1 VHLPGIKSYARL
13 ADNGCVEPAPSPQPD
28 LDQENRPTVL
38 VADDDHDLVNYIK
51 IRLEHAGYDVLT
63 TDDGE
68 DALRLA
74 LERKPDV
81 AVLDVRMPTLDGFG
95 VTRQIRSNES
105 VSEMPVILLTGS
117 VLADDVAMGE
127 EVGANEYLMKPL
139 SEPEELLDTVRSAL
153 NRG

>member
-1 VHLPGIKSYARL
+1 M
-13 ADNGCVEPAPSPQPD
+13 EPAPSTQANLNP
-28 LDQENRPTVL
+28 ENRPTVL
-38 VADDDHDLVNYIK
+38 VADDDHDLVNYIR
-51 IRLEHAGYDVLT
+51 ICLEHEGYDVLT

-68 DALRLA
+68 QALKLA

-95 VTRQIRSNES
+95 VTRQIRSSEA

-139 SEPEELLDTVRSAL
+139 SEPAELLDTVRSTLA
-153 NRG
+153 RA

>member
-1 VHLPGIKSYARL
+1 MAHRMRFPATGRRYQSGFSSGPG
-13 ADNGCVEPAPSPQPD
+13 D
-28 LDQENRPTVL
+28 
-38 VADDDHDLVNYIK
+38 YIR
-51 IRLEHAGYDVLT
+51 ISLEHAGYQVLT

-68 DALRLA
+68 EALKLA
-74 LERKPDV
+74 LERKPDL

-95 VTRQIRSNES
+95 VTRQIRSSES

-117 VLADDVAMGE
+117 VLADDVEMGE

-153 NRG
+153 DRG

>member
-1 VHLPGIKSYARL
+1 
-13 ADNGCVEPAPSPQPD
+13 VESLSSAQSELNRGD
-28 LDQENRPTVL
+28 RPTVL
-38 VADDDHDLVNYIK
+38 VADDDNDLVNYIK
-51 IRLEHAGYDVLT
+51 ISLEHAGFDVLT

-68 DALRLA
+68 EALKLA

-105 VSEMPVILLTGS
+105 VREMPVILLTGS

-127 EVGANEYLMKPL
+127 EVGADEYLIKPL
-139 SEPEELLDTVRSAL
+139 SEPEELLDIVRSAL

>member
-1 VHLPGIKSYARL
+1 VESLPHAQSDPNQGS
-13 ADNGCVEPAPSPQPD
+13 
-28 LDQENRPTVL
+28 RPTVL
-38 VADDDHDLVNYIK
+38 VADDDYDLVNYIR

-68 DALRLA
+68 EALKIA

-95 VTRQIRSNES
+95 VTRQIRSSES

-139 SEPEELLDTVRSAL
+139 SEPEELLETVRSAL